1 MSLRSWV
8 LRQLSRGSA
17 PALDPDELVEVEDLP
32 IHMGPMAETV
42 LRREGIDATCT
53 ETYDIV
59 TRTLSRVR
67 IMVAR
72 RDAARAAQLLAALH

>member
-17 PALDPDELVEVEDLP
+17 PPLDPDEFIEVEDLP
-32 IHMGPMAETV
+32 IHMGPLAETV

-53 ETYDIV
+53 ETFDIV
-59 TRTLSRVR
+59 TRTRSRVL
-67 IMVAR
+67 ITVAR
-72 RDAARAAQLLAALH
+72 RDAARAAQLLTSLH